1 MTNGPRLNNDSLLGF
16 QPFKDLISQPGFI
29 SIIYLIVLLIEMRN
43 WMKDLQIDGRQIET
57 FLIVKDI
64 SKWTDG
70 MTEIE
75 SVIDRNYVTW

>member
-1 MTNGPRLNNDSLLGF
+1 
-16 QPFKDLISQPGFI
+16 
-29 SIIYLIVLLIEMRN
+29 
-43 WMKDLQIDGRQIET
+43 MKDLQIDGRQIET

-75 SVIDRNYVTW
+75 SVIDRNYVT